1 MKDKISNCFLMSFRV
16 LASAWLSF
24 LVSIVPLYIWRG
36 VHPNNK
42 VGENLI
48 MASIGIFFGFLFLMI
63 LQMRDDESHRYS
75 MRDILLISGGGVG
88 IYILLWIIVY
98 LPSKNNY
105 LISVLGYHL
114 SYLIGMG
121 ADERP
126 TFLASL
132 ASAFI
137 FGATYFLAILVG
149 TKIAHKRQDRFL
161 KGLKKNK

>member
-1 MKDKISNCFLMSFRV
+1 MKDKISNCFFTSIRV

-36 VHPNNK
+36 THPNDK
-42 VGENLI
+42 MGENII
-48 MASIGIFFGFLFLMI
+48 MAIIGIFFGFLFLMI
-63 LQMRDDESHRYS
+63 LQMRDNRLCRYS
-75 MRDILLISGGGVG
+75 LRDTLLISGGGIG

-114 SYLIGMG
+114 SYLIGTG

-126 TFLASL
+126 IFLASL
-132 ASAFI
+132 ASAFV
-137 FGATYFLAILVG
+137 FGATYFIAILVG
-149 TKIAHKRQDRFL
+149 TKIAHKRQEQFL
-161 KGLKKNK
+161 KDLKKNK